1 MRKFALILILGM
13 LFVFPSFVS
22 AQSNPTI
29 ANMTVQLWPEYD
41 QPSML
46 VITEFQVNSATTL
59 PAALTFRIPKEGN
72 LIAVASVAADGGYLN
87 TVFDGPKDD
96 GEWQAFTITVSQN
109 SAYRF
114 EYYQPL
120 TFNGSKR
127 VFSYLWDGA
136 YAVDA
141 FNVLVLEPLDV
152 TAFTMEPTFKSTS
165 QLNGGNYYDSG
176 VVQLASG
183 EQFIMNLNYDKT
195 SDTLIAPPQQDG
207 IQPAAPVDESTPG
220 RVSLNNSLPY
230 IIGGLGVVLIIGGIA
245 YYWQAGRSKSGKSS
259 SRRRTHSHVESEES
273 GEDAYCPQCG
283 TRAKGGDRFCRV
295 CGARLRNQEG

>member
-1 MRKFALILILGM
+1 MRKLVVILILGV

-22 AQSNPTI
+22 AQNDATI

-46 VITEFQVNSATTL
+46 VITDFQVNSATAL
-59 PAALTFRIPKEGN
+59 PVAMTFRIPKEAN
-72 LIAVASVAADGGYLN
+72 LIAVATVASDGSYLN
-87 TVFDGPKDD
+87 AVFDGPNED
-96 GEWQAFTITVSQN
+96 GEWQAFTVTVSQN
-109 SAYRF
+109 TVYRF

-141 FNVLVLEPLDV
+141 FNVLVLEPIDV
-152 TAFTMEPTFKSTS
+152 TAFTMEPNYKSVS

-183 EQFIMNLNYDKT
+183 EQFAMNLNYDKT
-195 SDTLIAPPQQDG
+195 TDTLIAPPQQG
-207 IQPAAPVDESTPG
+207 IQPSAPVNESTPG

-245 YYWQAGRSKSGKSS
+245 YYWQAGRKPSKSS
-259 SRRRTHSHVESEES
+259 SRRRSHVQVENEEG

-283 TRAKGGDRFCRV
+283 ARAKAGDRFCRV